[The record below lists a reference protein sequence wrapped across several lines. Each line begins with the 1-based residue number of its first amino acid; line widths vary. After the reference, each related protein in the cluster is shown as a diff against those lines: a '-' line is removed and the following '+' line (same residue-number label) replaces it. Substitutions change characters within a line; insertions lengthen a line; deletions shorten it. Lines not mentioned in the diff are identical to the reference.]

1 MRHLKILI
9 CGAFLLGVVT
19 VNPAFAQEP
28 LTTNRATE
36 MRAAPDDSA
45 AIIKQLNEKAPLQ
58 LQERKGAWSRVKSG
72 NDTGWVR
79 MMHLRGGATVAIDEK
94 TSTGSWLARM
104 ERLLSSSGG
113 SATRASNQRA
123 QSATVGI
130 RGFSKE
136 DVAAAELNP
145 AELERLK
152 RFQATDAE
160 ARNLASQRRLAFRSV
175 VYLARDAV
183 EAANTQ
189 GARK

>member
-9 CGAFLLGVVT
+9 CGAFLLGVV

-28 LTTNRATE
+28 LATNRATE
-36 MRAAPDDSA
+36 MRVAPDDSA
-45 AIIKQLNEKAPLQ
+45 AIIKQLAEKTPLQ

-72 NDTGWVR
+72 NDAGWVR

-94 TSTGSWLARM
+94 TSTGGWLAKM
-104 ERLLSSSGG
+104 ERLLNSSGG
-113 SATRASNQRA
+113 GATRTSNQRA

-136 DVAAAELNP
+136 DVASAELNP

-175 VYLARDAV
+175 AYLARDAV

>member
-9 CGAFLLGVVT
+9 CGAFLLGVMA

-36 MRAAPDDSA
+36 MRAAPDDGA

-104 ERLLSSSGG
+104 ERLLSSSGD
-113 SATRASNQRA
+113 SATRTSNQRA

-175 VYLARDAV
+175 AYLARDAV